1 MILAETSC
9 LDLSIILQINK
20 QLKIN
25 CMKMNDSASLKMVAP
40 FLFYSFLF
48 ATLLLSS
55 CSDDD
60 PTPTNEEE
68 VITTLVVDL
77 TPAGG
82 SGASAV
88 QLKFYDA
95 DGDGSTAP
103 VVTPTVGQLKAG
115 VTYTAAITLFNETE
129 SPVGN
134 ITEEI
139 EEEKNAH
146 LLCFT
151 ATGTDVTV
159 SYLDKDDNN
168 LPIGLSSSWVAGSA
182 GSAGTIRV
190 ALRHQPGVKNGEC
203 PGPGES
209 DMDVTFPLQVIN

>member
-1 MILAETSC
+1 
-9 LDLSIILQINK
+9 
-20 QLKIN
+20 
-25 CMKMNDSASLKMVAP
+25 MNMNRSAQLKMVAP

-60 PTPTNEEE
+60 PEPTNEEE

-77 TPAGG
+77 TPANG

-103 VVTPTVGQLKAG
+103 VITPGVGQLKAG

-129 SPVGN
+129 NPVGN
-134 ITEEI
+134 VTDEI
-139 EEEKNAH
+139 KEEKNAH

-151 ATGTDVTV
+151 AAGTDVAV

-168 LPIGLSSSWVAGSA
+168 LPIGLSSSWIAGAA
-182 GSAGTIRV
+182 GSAGTVRV
-190 ALRHQPGVKNGEC
+190 VLRHQPGVKNGEC

-209 DMDVTFPLQVIN
+209 DMDVTFPVQVVN

>member
-1 MILAETSC
+1 MNRSA
-9 LDLSIILQINK
+9 
-20 QLKIN
+20 QLK
-25 CMKMNDSASLKMVAP
+25 MAVP
-40 FLFYSFLF
+40 FVFYSFLF

-55 CSDDD
+55 CSDDN

-103 VVTPTVGQLKAG
+103 VITTDKLKAG
-115 VTYTAAITLFNETE
+115 VTYTAAITVLNETE
-129 SPVGN
+129 NPVGN
-134 ITEEI
+134 VTEEI

-146 LLCFT
+146 LFCFT
-151 ATGTDVTV
+151 AAGTDVTI

-168 LPIGLSSSWVAGSA
+168 LPIGLSSSWVAGAA
-182 GSAGTIRV
+182 GSAGTVRV
-190 ALRHQPGVKNGEC
+190 VLRHQPDVKNGEC

-209 DMDVTFPLQVIN
+209 DMDVTFPVQVIN

>member
-1 MILAETSC
+1 
-9 LDLSIILQINK
+9 
-20 QLKIN
+20 
-25 CMKMNDSASLKMVAP
+25 MKMNRSAQLKMVIP

-77 TPAGG
+77 TPAAG

-95 DGDGSTAP
+95 DGDGSIAP
-103 VVTPTVGQLKAG
+103 VITPSIAQLKAG
-115 VTYTAAITLFNETE
+115 VTYTGVITVFNETE
-129 SPVGN
+129 NPIGN
-134 ITEEI
+134 VTEEI

-146 LLCFT
+146 LFCFT

-159 SYLDKDDNN
+159 AYLDKDDNN
-168 LPIGLSSSWVAGSA
+168 LPIGLSNSWVAGAA
-182 GSAGTIRV
+182 GSVGTV
-190 ALRHQPGVKNGEC
+190 QVVLRHQPGVKTGVC